1 MNTLLSAVGDWF
13 AQNWFILL
21 IIVLMIAMLVPSFL
35 RQKKEINARNE
46 LQEQLKKGTRVITTA
61 GVYGVVES
69 VELTTDGKV
78 VTIVTGNTKN
88 PTTMTIHINAIGGID
103 NKTPVV
109 EDMDGN
115 IVEEKNTSVKA
126 TEESKATAEE
136 SGKEESVEEHKPTVE
151 ASKLNE
157 MLQKISKPSEQ
168 KTSSAKKTST
178 KKTSSAK
185 KSTATKKTTGST
197 AKTTKNNK

>member
-13 AQNWFILL
+13 AQNWFVLL
-21 IIVLMIAMLVPSFL
+21 IIVLMIVMLVPSFL
-35 RQKKEINARNE
+35 RQKKEMNARNE

-78 VTIVTGNTKN
+78 VTIVTGNSKN

-103 NKTPVV
+103 NKKPVV

-115 IVEEKNTSVKA
+115 TVESEPVKVKVENIEAEKEPEVKVEEKVAETKKA
-126 TEESKATAEE
+126 
-136 SGKEESVEEHKPTVE
+136 P
-151 ASKLNE
+151 
-157 MLQKISKPSEQ
+157 
-168 KTSSAKKTST
+168 AKKSTST
-178 KKTSSAK
+178 KKTTSTK
-185 KSTATKKTTGST
+185 KSTSKSTTKKS
-197 AKTTKNNK
+197 NKSEE